1 MTGIDTDASC
11 ATRKNAAKGPL
22 KPNWR
27 VPPQI
32 NRFATEMMKPRA
44 SLQGTNNR
52 PLGDVKPIVQLA
64 DEQRGENVDETGRC
78 VAARIVKNPVEPKAY
93 LRNGPNMKTA
103 DAPVGTECQIGR
115 RRKAV
120 TTYET
125 ETGNGRNGKKKAGRK
140 QTAEASLENERANGG
155 DRSCETETRPAA
167 ICQQL
172 QELQRQ
178 RVCMLKTRIMLENR
192 LVSSVA
198 VSLGYRSGLEEAD
211 RKKAWD
217 AARASIK
224 RITGGS
230 GNETEHGLA
239 PLVTEATRAI
249 DGFNRHVSVL
259 EKRMEKLAAKL
270 PVAAW
275 VAAPEQRGFG
285 IKSLA
290 ILVGECGDLAGY
302 ANPGKLWRRMGCAPF
317 ESQGVMRMGSRWK
330 SAKPGLS
337 SEEWESFGYSP
348 RRRSVAYVFGENLVK
363 LNFVGAEPLENE
375 SLAAEKINSEAVGA
389 GEPSSEIELSAAGPY
404 RARYD
409 SVKAAK
415 LVLASD
421 DWPKLRCHRH
431 AMLLAVKLLMRE
443 LWKTWN
449 PEMVQEQKW

>member
-1 MTGIDTDASC
+1 
-11 ATRKNAAKGPL
+11 
-22 KPNWR
+22 
-27 VPPQI
+27 
-32 NRFATEMMKPRA
+32 
-44 SLQGTNNR
+44 
-52 PLGDVKPIVQLA
+52 
-64 DEQRGENVDETGRC
+64 
-78 VAARIVKNPVEPKAY
+78 
-93 LRNGPNMKTA
+93 
-103 DAPVGTECQIGR
+103 
-115 RRKAV
+115 
-120 TTYET
+120 
-125 ETGNGRNGKKKAGRK
+125 
-140 QTAEASLENERANGG
+140 
-155 DRSCETETRPAA
+155 
-167 ICQQL
+167 
-172 QELQRQ
+172 
-178 RVCMLKTRIMLENR
+178 MLKTRIMLENR

-217 AARASIK
+217 AARVCIK

-230 GNETEHGLA
+230 EHETDDMLA

-363 LNFVGAEPLENE
+363 LNFVGGVPVNVTAAD
-375 SLAAEKINSEAVGA
+375 LATDDLSSEAVGTGDRSDETESRIASEARFTTDCTCA
-389 GEPSSEIELSAAGPY
+389 GESGRETDTPIAGPY

-409 SVKAAK
+409 TVKAAK
-415 LVLASD
+415 LALASD

-449 PEMVQEQKW
+449 PELVQEQTW

>member
-1 MTGIDTDASC
+1 
-11 ATRKNAAKGPL
+11 
-22 KPNWR
+22 
-27 VPPQI
+27 
-32 NRFATEMMKPRA
+32 
-44 SLQGTNNR
+44 
-52 PLGDVKPIVQLA
+52 
-64 DEQRGENVDETGRC
+64 
-78 VAARIVKNPVEPKAY
+78 
-93 LRNGPNMKTA
+93 MKTA
-103 DAPVGTECQIGR
+103 DAPVGTETQAGR
-115 RRKAV
+115 RRKAGV
-120 TTYET
+120 YTET
-125 ETGNGRNGKKKAGRK
+125 EEGHGRNGKKKAGRK
-140 QTAEASLENERANGG
+140 QTAVGAI
-155 DRSCETETRPAA
+155 ETEVELGGEYDGETEMLSAT

-270 PVAAW
+270 PVASW

-302 ANPGKLWRRMGCAPF
+302 ANPGKIWRRMGCAPF
-317 ESQGVMRMGSRWK
+317 ESQGIMRMGSRWK

-363 LNFVGAEPLENE
+363 LNFVGGDTSYETDAG
-375 SLAAEKINSEAVGA
+375 LASDELNSGAVGT
-389 GEPSSEIELSAAGPY
+389 GDVNIETDENRAGPY
-404 RARYD
+404 RSRYD
-409 SVKAAK
+409 TVKAAK
-415 LVLASD
+415 LALASD

-449 PEMVQEQKW
+449 PELVTEQKW